1 MYLIL
6 DGWDFSWTWTLWPHL
21 SLARIFSCRT
31 TPRFHRKV
39 EDNWTTFPGFPQLL
53 EADLGRWLLLQKEA
67 QGDALCSG
75 CVGYHDGT
83 WLCPYVDVQ
92 PLETSKFGVF
102 FKEPP
107 WILGYVR
114 QKLGTTTCR
123 RDWCVTVCRYRLC
136 RHIILGSVRQ
146 WSWRNFFCWM
156 FAAWSGCYHGNPL
169 QTCLDVWDMV
179 GFHHVSGLLEL
190 VIPAVSARSL
200 FGCRS
205 WCWFS

>member
-1 MYLIL
+1 MPKKNWSCIASIHFGARIWMYLIL

-21 SLARIFSCRT
+21 SLARIFSCR
-31 TPRFHRKV
+31 
-39 EDNWTTFPGFPQLL
+39 
-53 EADLGRWLLLQKEA
+53 
-67 QGDALCSG
+67 DALCSG

-146 WSWRNFFCWM
+146 WSWKNFFCWM